1 MSGAGDWGTNK
12 ARNRLQKDTPGQKV
26 GEEKMEPF
34 KLDGRTKA
42 FKEKVKKLAY
52 KKQKLNA
59 QAIKLLDPKDFDNP
73 LKGYPYNERMTKEH
87 SEELIAFV
95 KNANEAGV
103 EPTELMDAVQNWMTI
118 KGYTQ
123 VKEELDENFD
133 KDPDIKKISMA
144 TNLFAK
150 DELVKLKDFIA
161 KNKLDKKKIV
171 KDLDKKKNQLQH
183 IRDVIL
189 NPSKKSRLAPKIIQ
203 NYKEDLDEQW
213 GVENPYLRY
222 DNDKLKKL
230 KTQHKDNYGKLKNKI
245 GKMMGVGGAAPQGL
259 KDELKDLERKIKQVE
274 DAIKMKPFVKKESKD
289 IQSFGQFNEAKV
301 TMAKLKPGMTFDVIH
316 KGRSARN
323 FGVNGQNVYGGKVK
337 VLGMGNVP
345 FKKKAEKKHV
355 FAKDL
360 KDAQNKFR
368 DIWNKEEI
376 RYGYFGSSLG
386 RIKAFFNAIAAE
398 SEGKKIP
405 YGHTCWIWEV
415 IEGENKGTISYCFIS
430 FDEKWEVVFLNKATE
445 FELIS

>member
-1 MSGAGDWGTNK
+1 MSGAGDWGTDK

-52 KKQKLNA
+52 SKKKLNA
-59 QAIKLLDPKDFDNP
+59 QAIKLIDPKNIENP

-87 SEELIAFV
+87 SEELMAFV

-103 EPTELMDAVQNWMTI
+103 EPTELMDAVENWMAI

-123 VKEELDENFD
+123 VKEESGLDEEEAVEEETVEEAD
-133 KDPDIKKISMA
+133 
-144 TNLFAK
+144 LRAK
-150 DELVKLKDFIA
+150 
-161 KNKLDKKKIV
+161 
-171 KDLDKKKNQLQH
+171 
-183 IRDVIL
+183 R
-189 NPSKKSRLAPKIIQ
+189 
-203 NYKEDLDEQW
+203 
-213 GVENPYLRY
+213 
-222 DNDKLKKL
+222 
-230 KTQHKDNYGKLKNKI
+230 
-245 GKMMGVGGAAPQGL
+245 
-259 KDELKDLERKIKQVE
+259 
-274 DAIKMKPFVKKESKD
+274 ESKD
-289 IQSFGQFNEAKV
+289 MQSFSQFNEAKV
-301 TMAKLKPGMTFDVIH
+301 TMAKLKPGMTFEVIH

-323 FGVNGQNVYGGKVK
+323 FGVNGENVYGGKVK

-355 FAKDL
+355 FAKDM

-415 IEGENKGTISYCFIS
+415 IEGENKGFISYCFIS